1 MDNGLH
7 DILLEVISMAYAIM
21 VNPIGYAVLIEHSTD
36 LFCHFKVLIRI
47 TDEDIERILAAS
59 EDGDLSEDDFDNIV
73 AAFE

>member
-36 LFCHFKVLIRI
+36 LFCHFTVLMRI
-47 TDEDIERILAAS
+47 TDEDIEQ
-59 EDGDLSEDDFDNIV
+59 
-73 AAFE
+73 